1 MPIGQNTNNAMPM
14 YLKNIIQTVF
24 AELADSIT
32 NVRDG
37 DYAAKCERLSGATIG
52 QHVRH
57 VVELFQC
64 LEWGYDTGMVNY
76 EKRKRDIR
84 IETDANFALQLLEEI
99 PGNIFLE
106 DKPMEVEASFGNNDM
121 YVSVKGSYYRELVY
135 NIEHTI
141 HHMAL
146 IRVGLQEL
154 GGYQLPD
161 TYGVSPATIQYRK
174 TCAQ

>member
-1 MPIGQNTNNAMPM
+1 M
-14 YLKNIIQTVF
+14 YLKKVIENVF
-24 AELADSIT
+24 TELADSIT
-32 NVRDG
+32 NLKDG
-37 DYAAKCERLSGATIG
+37 DYTVKCERLSGATIG

-64 LEWGYDTGMVNY
+64 LQWGYDKGVVNY

-99 PGNIFLE
+99 PANIFQV
-106 DKPMEVEASFGNNDM
+106 DKPLEIEASFGSNDM
-121 YVSVKGSYYRELVY
+121 YVLVKGSYNRELVY